1 MNYELQ
7 SKIIDISLSLS
18 ERTIVYPGNPEIN
31 IKTIK
36 GKTSTHSEIN
46 IGSHTGTH
54 LDAPKHVFENGAGVD
69 KIDLNKIVGECR
81 VLDMTRVKEAIGV
94 DDLKKEK
101 IKKGERIL
109 VKTKNSKRGFEKF
122 YDDYIYLDGE
132 AAEFLAKKRIA
143 LFGMDYLSVKKRGG
157 PDNRPHTELLK
168 NGAVIFEG
176 LDLSKAKPG
185 KYFLVG
191 LPLKF
196 TGLDGAPA
204 RVILLSS
211 DVRPMNSA

>member
-1 MNYELQ
+1 MKHIK
-7 SKIIDISLSLS
+7 KIIDISLLLS
-18 ERTIVYPGNPEIN
+18 DKTIVYPGNPEIK
-31 IKTIK
+31 IATIP
-36 GKTSTHSEIN
+36 GKTSTHSEIT
-46 IGSHTGTH
+46 IGSHAGTH

-69 KIDLNKIVGECR
+69 KVDLNKIVGECR
-81 VLDMTRVKEAIGV
+81 VLDMTRVKEVIGA

-122 YDDYIYLDGE
+122 YDDYIYLGGE

-157 PDNRPHTELLK
+157 PDNRPHTELLRS
-168 NGAVIFEG
+168 GVVIFEG
-176 LDLSKAKPG
+176 LDLSKVKPG
-185 KYFLVG
+185 KYFFVG

-196 TGLDGAPA
+196 AGLDGAPA
-204 RVILLSS
+204 RAVLIS
-211 DVRPMNSA
+211 

>member
-1 MNYELQ
+1 MK
-7 SKIIDISLSLS
+7 KIIDISLPLS
-18 ERTIVYPGNPEIN
+18 DKTIVYPGNPEVKIA
-31 IKTIK
+31 TIP
-36 GKTSTHSEIN
+36 GKTSTHSEIT

-69 KIDLNKIVGECR
+69 KVDLNKIVGECR
-81 VLDMTRVKEAIGV
+81 VLDMTRVKEAISV

-109 VKTKNSKRGFEKF
+109 VKTRNSKRGFEKF
-122 YDDYIYLDGE
+122 YDDYVYLDGE
-132 AAEFLAKKRIA
+132 AAEFLAKKKIA
-143 LFGMDYLSVKKRGG
+143 LFGIDYLSVKKRGG

-168 NGAVIFEG
+168 NGVVIFEG

-185 KYFLVG
+185 KYFFVG

-196 TGLDGAPA
+196 AGLDGSPA
-204 RVILLSS
+204 RAILL
-211 DVRPMNSA
+211 